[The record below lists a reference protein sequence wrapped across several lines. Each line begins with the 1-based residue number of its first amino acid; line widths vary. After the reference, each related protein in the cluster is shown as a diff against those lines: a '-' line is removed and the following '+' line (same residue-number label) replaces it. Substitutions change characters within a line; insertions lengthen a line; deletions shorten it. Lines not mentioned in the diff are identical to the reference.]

1 MKTPLLQKAKQQDW
15 HNADIKAALEKTG
28 WTLSKLAAAH
38 GYARSTLCVPLKR
51 AWPKGERIIA
61 TTLGTTPQTIWP
73 SRYNEDGTPISGR
86 HMRCNDLVKSKFNTD
101 IAQCNVELD
110 RVK

>member
-1 MKTPLLQKAKQQDW
+1 MKTQQEAKQQDW
-15 HNADIKAALEKTG
+15 HNADIKAALEKAG

-38 GYARSTLCVPLKR
+38 GYARSTLCAPLKM

-73 SRYNEDGTPISGR
+73 SRYDDAGAPISGR
-86 HMRCNDLVKSKFNTD
+86 RIRSNGLVKQKFNTGNM
-101 IAQCNVELD
+101 QCNVD
-110 RVK
+110 MQVGG